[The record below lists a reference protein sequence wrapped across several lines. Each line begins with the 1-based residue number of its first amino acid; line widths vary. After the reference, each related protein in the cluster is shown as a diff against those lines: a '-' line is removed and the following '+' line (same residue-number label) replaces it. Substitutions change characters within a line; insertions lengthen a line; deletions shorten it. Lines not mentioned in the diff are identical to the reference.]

1 MDIFSALANPIK
13 GLFEFSQEKLEST
26 SEVILINPVLKRKL
40 GPLAKGLAFSRVLI
54 RIDAEVFEVFAFNPR
69 IGEQEII
76 PKGIEYECLE
86 DETISIS
93 LIPLIEIAIEI
104 TFKN

>member
-1 MDIFSALANPIK
+1 MDIFSALASPVK
-13 GLFEFSQEKLEST
+13 DLFEFRREKVES
-26 SEVILINPVLKRKL
+26 SHEIVLIDSILKRKL

-76 PKGIEYECLE
+76 PKGIDYEYL
-86 DETISIS
+86 DDGDISIS
-93 LIPLIEIAIEI
+93 LIPLMEVAIEV
-104 TFKN
+104 TFKD